1 MRSLNKKGYTMI
13 ELLAVVTIL
22 GIITTVTI
30 GYAWRLIQKA
40 KDDSMEQQEKL
51 VSVAAESYFQANRG
65 QLPKKIGETSTISI
79 DALRESNYLKEDIKN
94 AKGES
99 CMEKSFIT
107 AYKKT
112 KTKYTYKVHFYCG
125 DEVVPAAD
133 QLPKPNIT
141 IDFCREIDGG
151 YSCKYKDSDDLVTE
165 EVGRAFISIVIDGN
179 QAGEEVTKLKSYSWS
194 ISAVYRGETEER
206 EIYSSGNLNA
216 SGEKSI
222 HIPKDESDQKYI
234 LSDYL
239 DVTAETRII
248 VRVNATNEKG
258 VTTEKESAVIT
269 YKDTT
274 PPTCSN
280 VTGQAISESDWISK
294 SNSAK
299 KRTITTECMDGNG
312 SGCVRNK
319 FTKTWPTSSDDTME
333 YDYITVEDNAGN
345 VNNCLVRVNVD
356 LKSPIIT
363 LNSAVPTSGTTNML
377 ESTII
382 NTTSGQA
389 NDTATLKYDQYND
402 LTSTWMNSSKFHDG
416 VTYTFTIT
424 DDVRLANWKFETNKN
439 GLNMPTNGNPTGAN
453 GYSTLSLSNSDA
465 VALTQFADDN
475 SQNAVIQVSFSK
487 DGVRQGKLTVTDIA
501 GNTATYIIQANL
513 DRSSPSVPAVNLYKW
528 PSDSDSDNPLDQT
541 AASSLTKY
549 TSGSWSN
556 KYINSRPG
564 VSTDTGGSGIKEY
577 RVTVTGQSTNVT
589 NSVATYRNVLA
600 QGESTVQWCACDK
613 AGNCSDN
620 STAAKIK
627 IDKKGPD
634 LTIKLTSNGK
644 TLKSNEIS
652 SMDIIRTI
660 TATDTPA
667 TEGIPVSGIEMDS
680 STNSKIVYYLS
691 KADYNSS
698 KEKSEW
704 KKVGY
709 PDSYTYSGT
718 TAVVQDN
725 YYRVYDN
732 VGNHSKDVRI
742 IVRYQPNSKCFKTII
757 PTKGKK
763 INIRYE
769 PTWGQ
774 INGKWC
780 GQGNDGTGRRTCSSL
795 AYYYVPSGE
804 SPLSKWQVQVVCD
817 EVNVVETVPSKAK
830 IKNSASSSGGIV
842 CYSSDEDGT
851 TTPLGNQ
858 IATSSGCEYTQFVK
872 IKILAKD
879 SAGNI
884 NPYLYKTTAANGE
897 NPRITQIPDDFVGGS
912 AGAKL
917 LKKIES
923 NGNLYYIFYM
933 SSDLIDGVECNS
945 KTTTTACACNGES
958 NCSKP
963 NTKLCKVP
971 CS

>member
-22 GIITTVTI
+22 GIIMTVTI

-79 DALRESNYLKEDIKN
+79 NALRESNYLKEDIKN

-280 VTGQAISESDWISK
+280 VTGQAISDSDWISK

-333 YDYITVEDNAGN
+333 YDYIKIEDNAGN
-345 VNNCLVRVNVD
+345 STDCRVRVNVD

-363 LNSAVPTSGTTNML
+363 LNSAAATGTTTNVL

-382 NTTSGQA
+382 NTTSGRA

-424 DDVRLANWKFETNKN
+424 DNVRLANWKFETNKN
-439 GLNMPTNGNPTGAN
+439 GLNMPTNGNPAGAN
-453 GYSTLSLSNSDA
+453 GYSNLSLSNSDA

-528 PSDSDSDNPLDQT
+528 PSDSNSDNPLDQT
-541 AASSLTKY
+541 AASSLTRY

-600 QGESTVQWCACDK
+600 QGESTVQWRACDK
-613 AGNCSDN
+613 AGNCSNN
-620 STAAKIK
+620 STAATIK
-627 IDKKGPD
+627 IDKTGPE

-652 SMDIIRTI
+652 SMDITRTI
-660 TATDTPA
+660 TATDSL
-667 TEGIPVSGIEMDS
+667 SGVEMNS
-680 STNSKIVYYLS
+680 STNSKIVYYLPKAEYSASTPKS
-691 KADYNSS
+691 K
-698 KEKSEW
+698 W
-704 KKVGY
+704 KKAGY

-718 TAVVQDN
+718 TAVDQDN

-732 VGNHSKDVRI
+732 AGNHSKDVRI
-742 IVRYQPNSKCFKTII
+742 IVKYQPNGKCFKNMI
-757 PTKGKK
+757 PNRNEK
-763 INIRYE
+763 INLRYE
-769 PTWGQ
+769 PTWGK

-780 GQGNDGTGRRTCSSL
+780 GQGVDGTHRRTCSSV
-795 AYYYVPSGE
+795 AYYYIPSGAHPE
-804 SPLSKWQVQVVCD
+804 NYPEWQVQVVCD
-817 EVNVVETVPSKAK
+817 SAGVTSYAPSGAS
-830 IKNSASSSGGIV
+830 IKNEPSSQGGII
-842 CYSSDEDGT
+842 CYSSDDHAQY
-851 TTPLGNQ
+851 PLGDQ
-858 IATSSGCEYTQFVK
+858 ILQDNGTCSYVQFVK
-872 IKILAKD
+872 LRLLVKKKD
-879 SAGNI
+879 GTI
-884 NPYLYKTTAANGE
+884 NPYLYKTIGV
-897 NPRITQIPDDFVGGS
+897 NPKFTKIPDDFVGGTDE
-912 AGAKL
+912 L
-917 LKKIES
+917 LKKEEI
-923 NGNLYYIFYM
+923 NGNLYYYFYM
-933 SSDLIDGVECNS
+933 SSTLIDGIDCN
-945 KTTTTACACNGES
+945 TTSQNKKCACNGETG
-958 NCSKP
+958 CSSP
-963 NTKLCKVP
+963 NTNLCNVTNST
-971 CS
+971 CHN